1 MSISFISV
9 PKLSSIQDAYVIA
22 VEENARRRLEI
33 LSAQRQVEPIDI
45 TKVGRDLNWGLRN
58 NNPEPERTDNNF
70 TPTKSVNCVYRKVK
84 ESVADA
90 QNPQLND
97 DVIKED
103 SLRHINHLIHSSP
116 RHYRGSEHGS
126 TAHTAHSDEEGS
138 PTDCDLITSCSS
150 DSVNNDSVNS
160 DSVNSDSE
168 DGDNINEQCVD
179 DVERIC
185 HNDTREVISDTTDN
199 HLTGM

>member
-22 VEENARRRLEI
+22 VEENARRRLEN

-126 TAHTAHSDEEGS
+126 EHGSTAHTAHSDEEGS

-150 DSVNNDSVNS
+150 DSVN
-160 DSVNSDSE
+160 SDSE
-168 DGDNINEQCVD
+168 DGDYINEQCVD

-185 HNDTREVISDTTDN
+185 HSDTREVISDTTDN